1 MTAEVEALLGRLD
14 DISSRSGHE
23 WNAAKD
29 AAALIRAQVD
39 EIARLRSEFN
49 QISDGA
55 RCAMQERD
63 RHIECL
69 QDEIEKMREQIAA
82 AARQEPVGI
91 VGANQV
97 IGYQLDLPAGTKL
110 YAAPV
115 PAGDGRPVCPDCYRF
130 KARNADDCAAG
141 DCSKWHAV
149 RDQEAVRDCK
159 QFHDKTGYYAKPSV
173 PAGDAVSEQEES
185 LHIAVCQAVTL
196 INVGDWRQAHTI
208 LRESLIA
215 YADAVMPKPAT
226 TGDAVRVLGY
236 DADEAILACQRAS
249 ERRTK

>member
-29 AAALIRAQVD
+29 AAALIRAQAE
-39 EIARLRSEFN
+39 EIARLRGEFE
-49 QISDGA
+49 
-55 RCAMQERD
+55 QEHFHYGKVHEEYALCRKLLMERTAD
-63 RHIECL
+63 WQAAEA
-69 QDEIEKMREQIAA
+69 KIAA
-82 AARQEPVGI
+82 AARQEPIKATCFHTIHPRDAVDDHDFALMPGRY
-91 VGANQV
+91 AL
-97 IGYQLDLPAGTKL
+97 YPSDLKL

-115 PAGDGRPVCPDCYRF
+115 P
-130 KARNADDCAAG
+130 
-141 DCSKWHAV
+141 
-149 RDQEAVRDCK
+149 
-159 QFHDKTGYYAKPSV
+159 T
-173 PAGDAVSEQEES
+173 GDAVSEQEES

-196 INVGDWRQAHTI
+196 INVGDWQQAHTI